1 MKFNLKVIWVLFL
14 AWFHGKYLAMFHYHA
29 FEFSLFYLLISCTR
43 HWFSIHFASEKN
55 MMENYEPVI
64 SYVFISIKREQ
75 SGTESTKNDKKY
87 VVTNGNDST
96 LSCSRFRGK
105 TFQFKSHKTFSFFKW
120 RLKIHFQSVSRSSFH
135 VDVKEAFFGA
145 EGGKKMNERMLRTIM
160 KSFFSYAFKCDE

>member
-1 MKFNLKVIWVLFL
+1 MIPWKIFGHVPLPRLWVFPFL
-14 AWFHGKYLAMFHYHA
+14 LTHFVHSTLIQYSLCFGKN
-29 FEFSLFYLLISCTR
+29 I
-43 HWFSIHFASEKN
+43 
-55 MMENYEPVI
+55 MENYEPVI

-96 LSCSRFRGK
+96 LLCSRFRGK